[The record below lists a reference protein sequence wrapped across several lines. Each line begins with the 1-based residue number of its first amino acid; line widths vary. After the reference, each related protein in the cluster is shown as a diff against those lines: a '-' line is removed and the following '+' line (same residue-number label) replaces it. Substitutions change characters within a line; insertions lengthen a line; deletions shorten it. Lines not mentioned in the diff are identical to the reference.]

1 MAKIGKKSG
10 KKKTSREAIAKA
22 EIETRDMYLSEFES
36 SGIEQIRGNQNANR
50 SAPVLPPQATNM
62 HVAWNGAIS
71 KIRRVAAKII
81 TSERRQLQVSSGSPL
96 NRAVG
101 LANTFMINDIN
112 VAERAPTMGT
122 RVDATR
128 PQGLSIAMRQIMPAM
143 HEQEPNSVSRPIW

>member
-1 MAKIGKKSG
+1 MEKIGKKSG

-22 EIETRDMYLSEFES
+22 EIETREIYLSEFES

-50 SAPVLPPQATNM
+50 SAPVLPPQAAKIY
-62 HVAWNGAIS
+62 VAWNGDMS
-71 KIRRVAAKII
+71 KTRRVTAKII

-101 LANTFMINDIN
+101 LANAFMVNDVN

-122 RVDATR
+122 RAVTTS
-128 PQGLSIAMRQIMPAM
+128 PQGLRIATRQIMPAM
-143 HEQEPNSVSRPIW
+143 HEQEPNNVSRPIW